1 MMKSILMALAFLLL
15 AAVAHA
21 QNTTVADV
29 AAGYSGFY
37 VVKGFTFYANG
48 GSGSVAL
55 NASNWLGLVG
65 DFGAYR
71 APSGVNNLTAE
82 TYTFGPRFSY
92 RHLDRLVPFAQLLV
106 GGLHSSVVTSAFTNA
121 SNSFAFAAGT
131 GVDLGLDSGGRFAF
145 RPQLDYFGVR
155 AKGSTLSNVRFSAGI
170 VFRIG
175 KGRSES
181 GGGR

>member
-1 MMKSILMALAFLLL
+1 MKKSILMALAFLLL
-15 AAVAHA
+15 DGVAHA
-21 QNTTVADV
+21 QNAPVADV

-92 RHLDRLVPFAQLLV
+92 RHLDRLAPFAQLLV
-106 GGLHSSVVTSAFTNA
+106 GGLHSSIVNTGFTNA

-155 AKGSTLSNVRFSAGI
+155 AKGSTLSNVRFSVGI
-170 VFRIG
+170 VLHIG
-175 KGRSES
+175 KK
-181 GGGR
+181 

>member
-1 MMKSILMALAFLLL
+1 MKRLILAPFAFSLL

-21 QNTTVADV
+21 QDTPAADV

-37 VVKGFTFYANG
+37 VLKGFTVYTNG
-48 GSGSVAL
+48 GSASVAF
-55 NASNWLGLVG
+55 NANQWLGLVG

-71 APSGVNNLTAE
+71 APSGLSNLTAT
-82 TYTFGPRFSY
+82 TYVFGPRFSY
-92 RHLDRLVPFAQLLV
+92 RRLDRLVPFGQFLV

-131 GVDLGLDSGGRFAF
+131 GADLGLDRGGRFAL
-145 RPQLDYFGVR
+145 RPQIDYFGVR
-155 AKGSTLSNVRFSAGI
+155 AKGSTISNVRLSIGI

-175 KGRSES
+175 KKQ
-181 GGGR
+181 

>member
-1 MMKSILMALAFLLL
+1 MKKPILMALAFLLL
-15 AAVAHA
+15 DGVAHA
-21 QNTTVADV
+21 QNAPVADV

-37 VVKGFTFYANG
+37 VVKGFTLYANG

-55 NASNWLGLVG
+55 NANRWLGFVG

-71 APSGVNNLTAE
+71 APSGLNNLTAE

-106 GGLHSSVVTSAFTNA
+106 GGLHSSIVNTGFTNA

-131 GVDLGLDSGGRFAF
+131 GVDLGLDSGGRFAL
-145 RPQLDYFGVR
+145 RSQLDYFGVR